1 MSGFVLS
8 LMLCAIAGS
17 VLAILFLSP
26 AGALAG
32 AVNGLFVGLFVGWG
46 KLRVRRQQS
55 TAGVR
60 G

>member
-8 LMLCAIAGS
+8 LMLCAMAGS

-32 AVNGLFVGLFVGWG
+32 AVNGVFVGLFVGWG
-46 KLRVRRQQS
+46 KLRAGRRQS
-55 TAGVR
+55 TG
-60 G
+60 GFPG